1 MNLYTTRNE
10 AIEREIRDVLAPGL
24 DDLLA
29 DGGTVEDYYDIDA
42 IADETITT
50 TVTAGGQLRYCQD
63 QTIDP
68 DLFWEIVERH
78 AR

>member
-10 AIEREIRDVLAPGL
+10 AIEHELRRPLAEGL

-29 DGGTVEDYYDIDA
+29 DGGPVDDYYDVDA
-42 IADETITT
+42 IADETIAT
-50 TVTAGGQLRYCQD
+50 TVTAGGQLRYCQAPD
-63 QTIDP
+63 VAP
-68 DLFWEIVERH
+68 DLFWDIVEQH

>member
-10 AIEREIRDVLAPGL
+10 AIEREIRAALAPGL
-24 DDLLA
+24 DDL
-29 DGGTVEDYYDIDA
+29 DGPVDDYYDVEA
-42 IADETITT
+42 IADEVITT

-63 QTIDP
+63 PDIDP
-68 DLFWEIVERH
+68 ALFWEIVEQH